1 MTVIAQD
8 RPVSTLELFFDLVF
22 VFAITQLTSVLADD
36 PTPIG
41 ALQVLLIFGVLW
53 WMFGGYVW
61 LTNAI
66 APDRAVRKLLLL
78 AAMAGFLVIALAIPT
93 AFTGGGV
100 VFGLGYLLVVLI
112 HAGLFV
118 NAIKGAGL
126 RGILRVA
133 PLNVVSAL
141 VLVVAGLTGEPVV
154 YGLWLLAFGLEALT
168 SFVAD
173 PRGFRVAPG
182 HFVERQGLLLI
193 IVLGESIVA
202 ISVGAADLPLD
213 ASLLLAGALSLA
225 VVSCLWWLYFSED
238 DARAE
243 EALSSA
249 PVEGRMRIALNA
261 FFYAQIPML
270 LGIVAFAAGVKSA
283 IGHAFEPLASYGA
296 LFLAAGVALYLV
308 GDALFRLGIGF
319 GHARARLAGALAAL
333 ATFPI
338 GVATSASLQ
347 TAALLGVLVVV
358 ILIHPRRAIVAP

>member
-22 VFAITQLTSVLADD
+22 VFAITQLTAVLADA

-61 LTNAI
+61 LSNAV

-78 AAMAGFLVIALAIPT
+78 VAMAGFLVIALAIPT
-93 AFTGGGV
+93 AFTTGGV
-100 VFGLGYLLVVLI
+100 VFGLAYLVVVLI

-133 PLNVVSAL
+133 PMNIIAAL
-141 VLVVAGLTGEPVV
+141 VLVVAGLTGEPLV
-154 YGLWLLAFGLEALT
+154 YGLWLLAFGLEVLT
-168 SFVAD
+168 SFMAD
-173 PRGFRVAPG
+173 PRGFRVAPR

-213 ASLLLAGALSLA
+213 ASLLLAAVLSLA
-225 VVSCLWWLYFSED
+225 VVSCLWWLYFNED

-249 PVEGRMRIALNA
+249 PIEGRMRIALNA

-283 IGHAFEPLASYGA
+283 IGHAFDPLAAYGA

-319 GHARARLAGALAAL
+319 RHASERLVGALAAL

-347 TAALLGVLVVV
+347 LAALLAVLLVV
-358 ILIHPRRAIVAP
+358 ILVRPRRAIVAP